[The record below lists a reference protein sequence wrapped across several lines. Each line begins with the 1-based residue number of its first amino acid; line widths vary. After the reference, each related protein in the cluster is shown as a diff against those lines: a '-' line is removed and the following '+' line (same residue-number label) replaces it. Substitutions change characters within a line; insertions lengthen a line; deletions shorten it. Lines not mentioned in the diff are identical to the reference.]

1 MICKPVKNN
10 NGPRKEMR
18 LSKRRLCR
26 DMVAF
31 LRPDMGLVGW
41 GQKEVPGG
49 FPPWDFLWQ
58 LEKECNRKNH
68 SPGYW
73 PGLWF
78 LSNQYLE

>member
-31 LRPDMGLVGW
+31 LRPDMGLVGRE
-41 GQKEVPGG
+41 QKKPQGEIPLG
-49 FPPWDFLWQ
+49 L
-58 LEKECNRKNH
+58 LAATRKK
-68 SPGYW
+68 GVT
-73 PGLWF
+73 
-78 LSNQYLE
+78 